1 VGAAWASHPNLSLLG
16 DVVEVESGFFSDKY
30 LREVV
35 VACVCSHAS
44 KLVDGVCSQL
54 HLELASTLL
63 SGGRDA
69 LAENCFCFLAT
80 VLHPARDVE
89 TYIAIVRDLLQL
101 TEEGSPFLQTFAEFT
116 KPGRRAP
123 KMTTLLG
130 VKESGKG
137 ELPFDMKVLFEEI
150 TSDPSVLAGVKGESF
165 NDAVAR
171 YCVMRALVGVSSQ
184 VLERETR
191 KGGFLFDARHK
202 AESESYVIKRAF
214 NDGGKGVKRDAS
226 GSEKNSSQALG
237 GHGAVKGKVVW
248 TDARKRLL
256 VASLK
261 EAGND
266 YTKRCKFPSEFVTS
280 HAAEFVGVKAQV
292 VSNKLKNIFKTLHD
306 ADETGV
312 NVAEVYAPLMEP
324 RVLICPRKKGGEWRT
339 NPGG

>member
-1 VGAAWASHPNLSLLG
+1 
-16 DVVEVESGFFSDKY
+16 
-30 LREVV
+30 
-35 VACVCSHAS
+35 
-44 KLVDGVCSQL
+44 
-54 HLELASTLL
+54 
-63 SGGRDA
+63 
-69 LAENCFCFLAT
+69 FLAT

-89 TYIAIVRDLLQL
+89 TYNAIVRDLLQL

-171 YCVMRALVGVSSQ
+171 YCVMRALVGVPSQ

-191 KGGFLFDARHK
+191 KGGFLFDARHM

-226 GSEKNSSQALG
+226 GSEKNSSQAPG

-248 TDARKRLL
+248 TDARQRLL

-280 HAAEFVGVKAQV
+280 HAAEFAGVKAQV
-292 VSNKLKNIFKTLHD
+292 VSNKLKTIFKTLHD
-306 ADETGV
+306 A
-312 NVAEVYAPLMEP
+312 
-324 RVLICPRKKGGEWRT
+324 
-339 NPGG
+339 